1 MGQGATKLSDENVV
15 SEQVVKKIATT
26 LGETNE
32 TPLAEIR
39 RVIEVLGE
47 EKALS
52 ILDETCKADAGEG
65 MLTDDGK
72 RRRTLGGIYFKFV
85 KNQCT
90 AKERGKI
97 FGPSSRVPLKYFT
110 WEESKEL
117 SNEVLKLPKGEVTE
131 VKVNIVGRPGR
142 VIEKSTVAITSMQNT
157 QPPNLPKGL
166 PVPTSDPTTYIV
178 YIAIK
183 QWAKV
188 KDSIEK
194 NPDDK
199 LIIDGYPAFDK
210 RIGKT
215 GAMTIFAQSVTT
227 QKLQQTRREA
237 QRAKKR

>member
-1 MGQGATKLSDENVV
+1 MSDENVV
-15 SEQVVKKIATT
+15 QEKVVQKIATT

-52 ILDETCKADAGEG
+52 ILDETCEADAGEG

-72 RRRTLGGIYFKFV
+72 KRRTRGGIYFKFV
-85 KNQCT
+85 KNQT
-90 AKERGKI
+90 TPKERGRI
-97 FGPSSRVPLKYFT
+97 FGPSARVPLKFYT
-110 WEESKEL
+110 WGESEEL
-117 SNEVLKLPKGEVTE
+117 SNEAFKLPKGEVIE

-142 VIEKSTVAITSMQNT
+142 VIEKSTVVITSMQNS
-157 QPPNLPKGL
+157 QPPNLPNGL
-166 PVPTSDPTTYIV
+166 PVPASDPTIYIV
-178 YIAIK
+178 YIAMK
-183 QWAKV
+183 QWSKV

-227 QKLQQTRREA
+227 QKLQQARRET

>member
-1 MGQGATKLSDENVV
+1 LSDENVV
-15 SEQVVKKIATT
+15 QEEVVQKIATT
-26 LGETNE
+26 LGETSE

-39 RVIEVLGE
+39 RVIEVHGE

-52 ILDETCKADAGEG
+52 ILDETCKIEVGDG

-72 RRRTLGGIYFKFV
+72 KRRTLGGIYFKLV
-85 KNQCT
+85 KNQST
-90 AKERGKI
+90 PKERGKI
-97 FGPSSRVPLKYFT
+97 FGPSSRIPLKYFT

-117 SNEVLKLPKGEVTE
+117 SNEALKLPKGEVTE
-131 VKVNIVGRPGR
+131 VKVNIIGRPGR
-142 VIEKSTVAITSMQNT
+142 VIEKSTVVITSMQNS

-178 YIAIK
+178 YIAMK
-183 QWAKV
+183 QWSKV

-199 LIIDGYPAFDK
+199 LIVDGYPAFDK
-210 RIGKT
+210 RIGKN

-227 QKLQQTRREA
+227 QKLQQTHRET
-237 QRAKKR
+237 QRTKKR

>member
-1 MGQGATKLSDENVV
+1 MWQGATKLSDENVV
-15 SEQVVKKIATT
+15 QEEVVQKIATT

-52 ILDETCKADAGEG
+52 ILDETSKVDAGEG

-72 RRRTLGGIYFKFV
+72 QRRTLGGIFFKLV
-85 KNQCT
+85 KNQT
-90 AKERGKI
+90 TPKERGKI

-117 SNEVLKLPKGEVTE
+117 SNEALKLPKGEVTE
-131 VKVNIVGRPGR
+131 VKVNIIGRPGR
-142 VIEKSTVAITSMQNT
+142 VIEKSTVVITSMQNS

-166 PVPTSDPTTYIV
+166 PVPASDPTTYIV
-178 YIAIK
+178 YIAMK
-183 QWAKV
+183 QWSKV

-210 RIGKT
+210 RIGKN

-227 QKLQQTRREA
+227 QKLQQARRET
-237 QRAKKR
+237 QHGKKR